1 ALVRIKG
8 IAPHRR
14 LRNVLKIMRIMK
26 RAQSQ
31 SKKKQDPFETMN
43 EELEQY
49 PNRQKEVESTVEKQI
64 DDIITQTMKI
74 VEKESQT

>member
-1 ALVRIKG
+1 
-8 IAPHRR
+8 
-14 LRNVLKIMRIMK
+14 MK